1 MKIFMSVSQMQA
13 LYSLLDLQWNMAQ
26 GDEELM
32 VAQAIRE
39 VRLAMMK
46 RVIRMAEEQKNYT
59 NVKITTVQ
67 AYALRIVLSRLG
79 WIEPLA
85 DSVRVYLLCKVDAH
99 L

>member
-1 MKIFMSVSQMQA
+1 MKVFMSVEQLKA
-13 LYSLLDLQWNMAQ
+13 LYDLLNMHWWDA
-26 GDEELM
+26 GTDEELM
-32 VAQAIRE
+32 VAQCMSE
-39 VRLAMMK
+39 MRLQMMK
-46 RVIRMAEEQKNYT
+46 RVIRMAEEQKRYT
-59 NVKITTVQ
+59 TIKVTTVQ